1 VTDSP
6 VTVTLP
12 RDRTAPRRARDLIH
26 EHAAALGGERLD
38 AAALLISELVT
49 NAVLHGEGPIGLTI
63 DVDGR
68 GARFTVSDHGGGR
81 PAVRDDPGPDGGW
94 GLRLVSQIAR
104 RWGVEPGRTR
114 VWFEL

>member
-1 VTDSP
+1 MTDSP

-68 GARFTVSDHGGGR
+68 GARFTVSDDGGGT
-81 PAVRDDPGPDGGW
+81 PTVRDDPGPDGGW

>member
-1 VTDSP
+1 MTAGAF
-6 VTVTLP
+6 TTTLP

-26 EHAAALGGERLD
+26 EHASALGHERLE

-49 NAVLHGEGPIGLTI
+49 NAVLHGDGPIDLTI
-63 DVDGR
+63 DVDG
-68 GARFTVSDHGGGR
+68 GDARFAVSDQGGGT

-94 GLRLVSQIAR
+94 GLRLVSEIAS
-104 RWGVEPGRTR
+104 RWGVDSGRTR

>member
-1 VTDSP
+1 MTGTAF
-6 VTVTLP
+6 TVTLP

-26 EHAAALGGERLD
+26 EHAAELDRERLE
-38 AAALLISELVT
+38 AASLLISELVT
-49 NAVLHGEGPIGLTI
+49 NAVLHGEGPIGLMI
-63 DVDGR
+63 DVDG
-68 GARFTVSDHGGGR
+68 GDARFAVSDQGSGR

-104 RWGVEPGRTR
+104 RWGVESGRTR